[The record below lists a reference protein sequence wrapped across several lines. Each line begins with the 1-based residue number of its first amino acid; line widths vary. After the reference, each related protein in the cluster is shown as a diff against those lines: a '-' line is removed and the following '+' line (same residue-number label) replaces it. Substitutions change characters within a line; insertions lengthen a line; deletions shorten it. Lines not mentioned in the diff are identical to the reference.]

1 MTRIGRVLAA
11 AGLGAALGAATLA
24 IFFVAAGRIVIAF
37 DTDPPK
43 GVSGV
48 FPVERDENTGLTFA
62 WTGADMTIRLPGLDR
77 RREWTMDL
85 RVRAAREDPGRNP
98 TLTFSADGIRLSS
111 QPSATAFETVRVII
125 PARPQRPRGAV
136 LRMDVSSTVVPGPGD
151 SRALGVMV
159 DEIRIAPAG
168 MAWPPM
174 RVVTAAAAGSAALGG
189 AIALLAGPA
198 AVAGGTLLVSL
209 GQAAMLSRGFAPYT
223 DYPITAAKAAGWIA
237 LAVVMLAAWIRRGGR
252 VPLPATCFVIAFSAA
267 SLFLKLLVL
276 LHPQMPMG
284 DAMFHAH
291 RFQGVLAGNLY
302 FTSIAPGNYTFPYP
316 PGFYLFAAAFSG
328 FVRRGAADMN
338 LLRVVALS
346 VDAVAGGMLY
356 VAVRRCWSD
365 AWAGALAVVIYQML
379 PLEFRI
385 FTVGNLTNAFAQSVA
400 VVALVIMAAARLD
413 RAWSFN
419 AALLT
424 IVLAIAFMS
433 HTSTFPLLFCACI
446 FAAALDRWKGN
457 EDSGHAA
464 TAVLAATLLALVLA
478 VVLYYA
484 HFGETYRAEFARIS
498 AETATAAPD
507 AGGRSLAGRAWS
519 VPRYVGSYLG
529 FAALALAMFGGWDL
543 HRRAARDR
551 LTLATAA
558 WALSCLVFLA
568 LGIVTPVDMRYYLAS
583 VPAVALAGAA
593 GVSALW
599 RRPGAARC
607 IALALLVAVCWSGV
621 ITWYRTF

>member
-1 MTRIGRVLAA
+1 VLERRI
-11 AGLGAALGAATLA
+11 
-24 IFFVAAGRIVIAF
+24 
-37 DTDPPK
+37 
-43 GVSGV
+43 
-48 FPVERDENTGLTFA
+48 
-62 WTGADMTIRLPGLDR
+62 
-77 RREWTMDL
+77 
-85 RVRAAREDPGRNP
+85 
-98 TLTFSADGIRLSS
+98 
-111 QPSATAFETVRVII
+111 
-125 PARPQRPRGAV
+125 
-136 LRMDVSSTVVPGPGD
+136 
-151 SRALGVMV
+151 
-159 DEIRIAPAG
+159 
-168 MAWPPM
+168 
-174 RVVTAAAAGSAALGG
+174 
-189 AIALLAGPA
+189 
-198 AVAGGTLLVSL
+198 
-209 GQAAMLSRGFAPYT
+209 
-223 DYPITAAKAAGWIA
+223 
-237 LAVVMLAAWIRRGGR
+237 
-252 VPLPATCFVIAFSAA
+252 
-267 SLFLKLLVL
+267 
-276 LHPQMPMG
+276 
-284 DAMFHAH
+284 
-291 RFQGVLAGNLY
+291 
-302 FTSIAPGNYTFPYP
+302 
-316 PGFYLFAAAFSG
+316 
-328 FVRRGAADMN
+328 
-338 LLRVVALS
+338 
-346 VDAVAGGMLY
+346 
-356 VAVRRCWSD
+356 
-365 AWAGALAVVIYQML
+365 
-379 PLEFRI
+379 
-385 FTVGNLTNAFAQSVA
+385 
-400 VVALVIMAAARLD
+400 AAARLD

-446 FAAALDRWKGN
+446 FAAALDRWKGQ
-457 EDSGHAA
+457 EGSGRAA
-464 TAVLAATLLALVLA
+464 TAVAAATLLALVLA

-607 IALALLVAVCWSGV
+607 VAMALLVAICWSGV